1 MGELVG
7 NIKMNNSSQYFEI
20 SQAGHRGSI
29 NGGGSAIFKARD
41 HWILGNIGD
50 ITKLN
55 KIEIENGS
63 ITNNINGNFSINTNS
78 IILKNGGSM
87 NLGSAYFKADE
98 INGSAANIGTI
109 NLLANSEVNFD
120 SIGQTYAI
128 NSMNI
133 AASSKAIFNN
143 NAKIT
148 SLNITGSA
156 DLKNTISM
164 LGSSINGSAANIG
177 TINLL
182 ANSEVNFDSI
192 GQTYAINSMNI
203 AASSKAIFNNNA
215 KINNLVVEGEIEF
228 KSPLHFEGNIAIND
242 NAIFDFGKYSQGM
255 SGNLDFADNNVIKI
269 SSGKDNS
276 IAKLVVAGIL
286 IMKEDTIL
294 KINLNNF
301 TLADGSYTILS
312 GSEGSEIKLIADNKI
327 NVNNSGSNKVGNN
340 IFSTAIVDNSLILNV
355 SSIQVPE
362 DPNSTPENPN
372 STPENPNSTPEN
384 IKFTENN
391 NQEALYEALS
401 QSQNSGEEINLLKNY
416 LDSNSFSDA
425 QKTLA
430 LKSTMP
436 QNDNSVNLQNFDNLN
451 NSSSAIFGR
460 ISDNLNY
467 DDSKKLYNNFITLNK
482 KQTPA
487 SANKNFVTINQK
499 QSWITYYKFDANQ
512 NSTQNQDGFTN
523 NGYGFIFGFDT
534 KLNKST
540 LGIALGYSS
549 AKVKSKDTTKSVN
562 LESYQISLY
571 SGYERNNYFLNSA
584 IGFYFNDYN
593 SSRIIPILN
602 LEARGQYSGQTYFAK
617 SEFGKKFIS
626 NDQYFL
632 SPSIALSYAQ
642 NRFSKYTESG
652 AQSLNLEIS
661 NKPTELAEGKLAF
674 NLGKKF
680 SSKKINIQPSL
691 FASYGYNFIKNGQE
705 STINFQ
711 NQNYKFKIISQDI
724 ARENIQ
730 IGSNLDIVAD
740 GAFSLN
746 LNYNEN
752 IRKDYK
758 SKQASIEFKYSF

>member
-98 INGSAANIGTI
+98 
-109 NLLANSEVNFD
+109 
-120 SIGQTYAI
+120 
-128 NSMNI
+128 
-133 AASSKAIFNN
+133 
-143 NAKIT
+143 
-148 SLNITGSA
+148 
-156 DLKNTISM
+156 
-164 LGSSINGSAANIG
+164 INGSAANIG

-362 DPNSTPENPN
+362 DPN